1 MSRDSIGVVT
11 TGRRKLQEWK
21 TTQKQ
26 NLSRKSRGTLT
37 VKWAGSRDKIFS
49 PSGRGRTFFL
59 TSLFIELID
68 PDRLFFSIRLTVDDG
83 GQLPQ
88 RALFRPGPEQ
98 GTFAGQSASRDWR
111 PGSGRAPQPP
121 NACTGQA
128 LLPRHLH
135 RLGRHS
141 REALSPR
148 CGPRRVPRRHHHLS

>member
-59 TSLFIELID
+59 TSLFIELIERFD
-68 PDRLFFSIRLTVDDG
+68 GNRRFSTKMSRVWSVVEKAVSQAPVELRKRVGKHDRHDEDARPQGERVFGLAQIKAAYTTDKQVADG
-83 GQLPQ
+83 KV
-88 RALFRPGPEQ
+88 EE
-98 GTFAGQSASRDWR
+98 
-111 PGSGRAPQPP
+111 AP
-121 NACTGQA
+121 
-128 LLPRHLH
+128 
-135 RLGRHS
+135 
-141 REALSPR
+141 
-148 CGPRRVPRRHHHLS
+148 